1 MYHAITYTLNKA
13 LQKRNVHNSGCKI
26 SGYDEAIAQHIL
38 KKFLLLVHFLDH
50 AKTARL
56 IDHDPCLFCKDAEFK
71 VENAKYDVGIEGVG
85 SWSIL
90 QLNRSRRLNLKRYRL
105 QRAFV
110 YFIS

>member
-1 MYHAITYTLNKA
+1 MICIVSVIDRSWMYHAVAYTIDEP
-13 LQKRNVHNSGCKI
+13 LQDRSMHNYDCNI

-71 VENAKYDVGIEGVG
+71 VGNAKWELGI
-85 SWSIL
+85 
-90 QLNRSRRLNLKRYRL
+90 
-105 QRAFV
+105 
-110 YFIS
+110 

>member
-1 MYHAITYTLNKA
+1 MHIICIFIDVSRYHSYTLINT
-13 LQKRNVHNSGCKI
+13 LQKRSVHTSGCKI

-71 VENAKYDVGIEGVG
+71 VENAKYEVGIEGVDI
-85 SWSIL
+85 WSIL
-90 QLNRSRRLNLKRYRL
+90 
-105 QRAFV
+105 
-110 YFIS
+110 